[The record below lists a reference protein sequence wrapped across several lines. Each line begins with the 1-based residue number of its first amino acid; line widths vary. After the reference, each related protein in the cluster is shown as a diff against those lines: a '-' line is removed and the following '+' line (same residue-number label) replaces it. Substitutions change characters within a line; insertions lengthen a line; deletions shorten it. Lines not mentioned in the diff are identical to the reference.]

1 MSIDDGWVN
10 GMWSIHMVGMVFSL
24 KRKGILPPVPR
35 WMSILLSEASGH
47 KRTNTE

>member
-1 MSIDDGWVN
+1 MSIDDGWMN

-24 KRKGILPPVPR
+24 KRKGILPPAPR

-47 KRTNTE
+47 KRTNTK